1 MAYVFDTDVLID
13 YLRGNPAA
21 VDAVELRIDTA
32 YLSTMTVA
40 EIHQGVRESERTAVT
55 RAMSAF
61 TLLPI
66 SAEIAEMG
74 GLFRRDYKDQ
84 GAGLADCLIAAMA
97 EVHGLTLVTLNR
109 RHYPMLHQVETPYV
123 KH

>member
-40 EIHQGVRESERTAVT
+40 EIYQGVRESERTAVT
-55 RAMSAF
+55 RAMSAL

-74 GLFRRDYKDQ
+74 GLFRRDYK
-84 GAGLADCLIAAMA
+84 GLALLIA
-97 EVHGLTLVTLNR
+97 
-109 RHYPMLHQVETPYV
+109 
-123 KH
+123 